1 MNKIEIKKAIL
12 KTVEQKVDQW
22 LEEEPHITSGFE
34 YETKILEIGRRV
46 AKEIMIQSMGKLPAS
61 RNQKKTSNVSRP
73 NWSKKR
79 SSFRKEQVQVWH

>member
-22 LEEEPHITSGFE
+22 LEQEPHITSGFE

-61 RNQKKTSNVSRP
+61 RNQKKNF
-73 NWSKKR
+73 KR
-79 SSFRKEQVQVWH
+79 V